1 MRTAQIEEL
10 VDRGIGFSARVLT
23 LRSHR
28 LATVSR
34 SVSALA
40 ALGVLACASSGPGY
54 ELEVTVPPLRQEIT
68 QVVDDQMGL
77 LGYELDDVLL
87 RSTSM
92 TRTFLKL
99 RPGRAEGSL
108 THDRIDVTITYHR
121 ILTEPEG
128 PASDRGYVIRLR
140 AETFEELREIKQVEP
155 SRTVVEDAAA
165 FIGAMN
171 AAGSLPVGVGRS
183 G

>member
-1 MRTAQIEEL
+1 MSMRSL
-10 VDRGIGFSARVLT
+10 RV
-23 LRSHR
+23 
-28 LATVSR
+28 ATVSR
-34 SVSALA
+34 C
-40 ALGVLACASSGPGY
+40 GWVLATIGIMACAASGLGY

-108 THDRIDVTITYHR
+108 THDRIDVTITYRR
-121 ILTEPEG
+121 ILTEPQG
-128 PASDRGYVIRLR
+128 PASDRGYIIRLR

-165 FIGAMN
+165 FIEAMN
-171 AAGSLPVGVGRS
+171 AAGKLPAGVRREG
-183 G
+183 

>member
-1 MRTAQIEEL
+1 MSMRSL
-10 VDRGIGFSARVLT
+10 RV
-23 LRSHR
+23 
-28 LATVSR
+28 ATVSR
-34 SVSALA
+34 C
-40 ALGVLACASSGPGY
+40 GWVLATIGIMACAASGLGY

-92 TRTFLKL
+92 TRTFRKL
-99 RPGRAEGSL
+99 RPGRADGSL

-165 FIGAMN
+165 FIEAMN
-171 AAGSLPVGVGRS
+171 AAGKLPVSVRRS